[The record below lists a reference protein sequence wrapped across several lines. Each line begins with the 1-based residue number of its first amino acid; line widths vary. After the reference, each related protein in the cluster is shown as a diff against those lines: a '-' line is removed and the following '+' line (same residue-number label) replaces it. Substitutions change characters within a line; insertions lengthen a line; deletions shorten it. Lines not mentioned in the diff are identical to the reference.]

1 MSRAFYIL
9 ENRSIDGWMSRFF
22 WLSDNGNPHDDRKL
36 LWKSYLIFINLF
48 NLGYQ
53 TNQKSDNNATLL
65 RENKMFIWS
74 CLMKINITKKE
85 YVKLLDF
92 SYIVDWIMHVFDMR
106 TGQKL
111 KSTGT

>member
-1 MSRAFYIL
+1 
-9 ENRSIDGWMSRFF
+9 
-22 WLSDNGNPHDDRKL
+22 
-36 LWKSYLIFINLF
+36 
-48 NLGYQ
+48 
-53 TNQKSDNNATLL
+53 
-65 RENKMFIWS
+65 
-74 CLMKINITKKE
+74 MKINITKKE